1 MRGRLEPAH
10 QTCVRRVIHSANMVE
25 PHPELSIL
33 IVGEEPRLSGDLRY
47 HFAARPPSRI
57 RTHNAILDV
66 MLLRRQCY
74 LEGTKVA
81 SALFRARVENR
92 GVVIQRGIR
101 RVACDVTQ

>member
-1 MRGRLEPAH
+1 M
-10 QTCVRRVIHSANMVE
+10 
-25 PHPELSIL
+25 
-33 IVGEEPRLSGDLRY
+33 GEEPRLSGDLRY